1 MAEFDTIVAAL
12 TRGARRFDGL
22 TMARRDAEL
31 LLMHAIGRDR
41 AYLLTHPE
49 AQLTSEQ
56 AAVYEE
62 WLARRE
68 RHEPIQYIIGE
79 QEFFGLKLR
88 VTPDVLIP
96 RPETEHLVEAALE
109 RMERNAP
116 LRIADIGTGSGA
128 IAVALAHALPMAH
141 LTALDISPA
150 ALAVAR
156 SNAETHSVSG
166 HIRFCESDLLEAV
179 AGESFDMI
187 VSNPPYVAEN
197 EILEPQVR
205 DYEPTSALFA
215 GATGLDVYERLIPQ
229 AQAAL
234 KPGGWLLL
242 EIGHGQRDALAQLLS
257 GWSSVSF
264 VADLQAILRV
274 ACAQRAE

>member
-1 MAEFDTIVAAL
+1 
-12 TRGARRFDGL
+12 
-22 TMARRDAEL
+22 
-31 LLMHAIGRDR
+31 MHAIGRDR
-41 AYLLTHPE
+41 TYLLTHPE

-109 RMERNAP
+109 RLERNAP

-156 SNAETHSVSG
+156 SNAEIHSVSG

-197 EILEPQVR
+197 EILEAQVR

-234 KPGGWLLL
+234 KLGGWLLL

-274 ACAQRAE
+274 ACAQRVE

>member
-79 QEFFGLKLR
+79 QEFFGLRLR